1 VTAAKYRNAGW
12 TEEELSFIRD
22 HPTMPPIELAKWLP
36 GRTLNACAQARFRLD
51 GRKPPKP
58 TEYDKK
64 LPGDYIE
71 QLSLFL
77 VEDFECMEIWA
88 RWHGYATWE
97 TLGIDERGFVHVRCT
112 AKG

>member
-1 VTAAKYRNAGW
+1 VTAAKYRNAAW
-12 TEEELSFIRD
+12 TEDELNFIRE
-22 HPTMPPIELAKWLP
+22 HPMMPPIELAEWLP

-58 TEYDKK
+58 TEYAVKA
-64 LPGDYIE
+64 PGDYLEYLAIY
-71 QLSLFL
+71 L

-97 TLGIDERGFVHVRCT
+97 ALGRDERGWIHVRCT

>member
-1 VTAAKYRNAGW
+1 VTAAKYRNACW
-12 TEEELSFIRD
+12 TEAELSFIRE
-22 HPTMPPIELAKWLP
+22 HPMMPPIELAQWLP

-58 TEYDKK
+58 DAYEIKV
-64 LPGDYIE
+64 PGDYIE